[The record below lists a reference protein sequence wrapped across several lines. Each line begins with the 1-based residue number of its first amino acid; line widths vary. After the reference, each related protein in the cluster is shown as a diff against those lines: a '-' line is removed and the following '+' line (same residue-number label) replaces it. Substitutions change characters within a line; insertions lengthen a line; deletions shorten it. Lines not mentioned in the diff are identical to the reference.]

1 MTYEQIRL
9 SIIGRMVA
17 FQGIEQKR
25 IFYPNAQYPAEN
37 TDNSGIFKP
46 PATGL
51 WCRLHIGYATAF
63 MAGMADR
70 PHTRKPGIV
79 TVQCFARVRTGIK
92 GLNELA
98 DALEAHFAYWSSGD
112 LECMEASQVDAGEFE
127 GFYQINV
134 NIRFRAG

>member
-1 MTYEQIRL
+1 MTYEQIRQA
-9 SIIGRMVA
+9 IVGRMAA

-37 TDNSGIFKP
+37 TDTSGVFKP

-63 MAGMADR
+63 MAGMGDH
-70 PHTRKPGIV
+70 PYTRKPGII

-112 LECMEASQVDAGEFE
+112 LECLEASQVDAGEFE

-134 NIRFRAG
+134 NIQFRAG

>member
-9 SIIGRMVA
+9 AVVSRMAA

-25 IFYPNAQYPAEN
+25 IFYPNAQLPAEN
-37 TDNSGIFKP
+37 LDTSGAFKP

-51 WCRLHIGYATAF
+51 WCRLHIGHSTAF

-70 PHTRKPGIV
+70 PHTRKPGII
-79 TVQCFARVRTGIK
+79 TVQCFARLQTGIK

-98 DALEAHFAYWSSGD
+98 DALEAHFAYWSAGD
-112 LECMEASQVDAGEFE
+112 LECIETSQVDAGEFE

-134 NIRFRAG
+134 NTRFRAG